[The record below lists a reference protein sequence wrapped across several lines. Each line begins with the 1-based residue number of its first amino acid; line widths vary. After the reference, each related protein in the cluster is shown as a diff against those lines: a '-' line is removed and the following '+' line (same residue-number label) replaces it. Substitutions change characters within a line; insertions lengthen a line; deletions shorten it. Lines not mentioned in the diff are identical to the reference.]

1 MLRKI
6 YNFYPVT
13 PEPDPNNLP
22 VGGDIYYECKECKG
36 IVNSV
41 SRIKASCE
49 CGNLTADKGV
59 CQIKD
64 RNKVTAVKGKL
75 K

>member
-6 YNFYPVT
+6 YNFYPIT
-13 PEPDPNNLP
+13 PEPDPANLP

-36 IVNSV
+36 VVNSV
-41 SRIKASCE
+41 SRIKSVCE
-49 CGNLTADKGV
+49 CGNLTADKGK
-59 CQIKD
+59 CEIKD
-64 RNKVTAVKGKL
+64 PTKVTAVKGKL